1 MKVLIIGAGI
11 GGLTA
16 ALELERAGIEAHVFE
31 SVAEVRPLGVGI
43 NLLPHAIK
51 NLTRL
56 GLLETLLQTGLETK
70 DLSYYNKYG
79 QRIWSEPRGR
89 AAGYNVPQLSIHRGE
104 LQMILMAA
112 ARERLGAR
120 VHTGKHLRA
129 FRETP
134 DGTVITEFVDRE
146 SGILVGEETGDV
158 LVAADGINST
168 VRSSFYPN
176 EGAPIWNG
184 VLFWR
189 AATETE
195 PFLGGRSMI
204 MAGHPKQKFVA
215 YPMSQKHAVRGTS
228 LVNWIAELWFDPSLG
243 FKRQDWNRRGNT
255 GDFLPAFR
263 SWDFEWLNI
272 PKLIE
277 QTTDVYE
284 FPCVDRDPLPRWT
297 FGRVTLLGDAAHPM
311 YPMGSNGSSQ
321 AILDGRAL
329 ANALSTHPR
338 IEDALDSYEQT
349 RRAATTKIV
358 LSNRQSGPERVMGVV
373 EDRSPNG
380 FTDLDTVISHRELQ
394 EIADKYKVMTG
405 SDAESVNAELEKS

>member
-1 MKVLIIGAGI
+1 
-11 GGLTA
+11 
-16 ALELERAGIEAHVFE
+16 
-31 SVAEVRPLGVGI
+31 
-43 NLLPHAIK
+43 
-51 NLTRL
+51 
-56 GLLETLLQTGLETK
+56 
-70 DLSYYNKYG
+70 
-79 QRIWSEPRGR
+79 
-89 AAGYNVPQLSIHRGE
+89 
-104 LQMILMAA
+104 
-112 ARERLGAR
+112 
-120 VHTGKHLRA
+120 
-129 FRETP
+129 
-134 DGTVITEFVDRE
+134 
-146 SGILVGEETGDV
+146 
-158 LVAADGINST
+158 
-168 VRSSFYPN
+168 
-176 EGAPIWNG
+176 
-184 VLFWR
+184 
-189 AATETE
+189 
-195 PFLGGRSMI
+195 MI

-255 GDFLPAFR
+255 ADFLPAFR

-380 FTDLDTVISHRELQ
+380 FTDLDTVISQRELQ

-405 SDAESVNAELEKS
+405 SDAETVNSELENS